1 MVDLDSLYSG
11 NTASSNG
18 GLNLDSLYSGQTQN
32 NTGTLDDL
40 YDGSISPHNGKIN
53 LNTIEQIESAG
64 DNTATSKT
72 GAKGLYQF
80 MPDTAYEYSKRLF
93 GKGTRDASTL
103 SAEQQNEMANAYFND
118 LLKEFNGNV
127 NEAVAA
133 YNWGQGNVEKDIKA
147 HGANWLDYAPKETQD
162 YVAKYDKANGDS
174 SEEIELDLIRAHQA
188 LSNTALQN
196 VAANQDENML
206 NPALNNP
213 YGGLA
218 YASVH
223 DASPAAAHVT
233 GKVLDT
239 VHVKNTLAKRYNAES
254 AGGEILQNEAL
265 PIALSV
271 VAPEAIPELSGVGL
285 AGKGGLWLGR
295 GLLSSTAYQAAANGD
310 VTLKNTGFDLLTG
323 AGLEGGL
330 KLLSKYGTKQI
341 STAFEKLMNSKEA
354 TPEVK
359 EAVRKY
365 LAHTRVNELGM
376 NWQALREE
384 NPNATLLDA
393 YKEML
398 SQAPDLAKSPE
409 ALSDM
414 YAITKGYKNSG
425 SPLKLM
431 ETNKALAQTYRAE
444 AEALAKDAKS
454 KRVQSLI
461 ADANSK
467 TGAIVP
473 EEELASTP
481 LQKVGQKLD
490 DAIGFN
496 TDKLAKMVNRNKSIE
511 AYRPEAEQLI
521 KDLKKDTDRINREL
535 RKIDPASGITASR
548 RYTALRR
555 QTLANTKMREA
566 LRAGLNGKKLK
577 VNDLAAAVKD
587 VQEEQFNSGASQSL
601 TTRYQELA
609 DKFAASSV
617 ATLERSKS
625 DVIAMGAEY
634 AIKKGAVA
642 SVAAA
647 AQFFGIPVPV
657 LMAAASGAGM
667 AARASRKASL
677 KFAQEMVERVES
689 GAITPE
695 EAKAIIEARA
705 AGKAKVAGRL
715 GAALSEHYQK

>member
-93 GKGTRDASTL
+93 GKGTRDASAL

-147 HGANWLDYAPKETQD
+147 HGSDWLKYAPLETQE
-162 YVAKYDKANGDS
+162 YVVKYDKLSGDKSLPEKKHNSFDSFMMGAVSELNNAGDKLRGWLHLDSDESKQTQKEVAKRVATEAEASPLAVGAGQAVGATIPLIATYGGAAGAVEAAIDGAGAIPVFLASNIAGSSASQLYENGD
-174 SEEIELDLIRAHQA
+174 INLKQLGKDL
-188 LSNTALQN
+188 
-196 VAANQDENML
+196 VF
-206 NPALNNP
+206 
-213 YGGLA
+213 
-218 YASVH
+218 
-223 DASPAAAHVT
+223 
-233 GKVLDT
+233 
-239 VHVKNTLAKRYNAES
+239 
-254 AGGEILQNEAL
+254 
-265 PIALSV
+265 
-271 VAPEAIPELSGVGL
+271 SGIG
-285 AGKGGLWLGR
+285 
-295 GLLSSTAYQAAANGD
+295 
-310 VTLKNTGFDLLTG
+310 
-323 AGLEGGL
+323 EGGV
-330 KLLSKYGTKQI
+330 KLLSKFGTKQI

-454 KRVQSLI
+454 KRVLSLI

-490 DAIGFN
+490 NAIGFN
-496 TDKLAKMVNRNKSIE
+496 TDKLAKMVSRNKSIE

-535 RKIDPASGITASR
+535 RKIDPTSGITAGR

-689 GAITPE
+689 GTITPE